1 MSPGFKDA
9 ARVLLGEQPSDESSA
24 QVAERAVGA
33 YQTLSKH
40 LARLLGETGIR
51 MLFKRSLV
59 LVAGQFPWLARV
71 PRSDDVSAL
80 RDAFAQQDPVAIAD
94 AFVVIL
100 SVFVGLLEKL
110 IGEPLVTRLIDEV
123 WPGIFAQAAKDTP

>member
-1 MSPGFKDA
+1 M
-9 ARVLLGEQPSDESSA
+9 
-24 QVAERAVGA
+24 GA
-33 YQTLSKH
+33 YHTLSKH

-59 LVAGQFPWLARV
+59 LAAAQFPWLARV
-71 PRSDDVSAL
+71 PTSENTSEL
-80 RDAFAQQDPVAIAD
+80 RDTFAQQDPAAIAD

-110 IGEPLVTRLIDEV
+110 IGEPLVNRLIDEV
-123 WPGIFAQAAKDTP
+123 WPGIFAQPAKDTP